1 MSEQSGPSERVPVPM
16 RLSPKNPYDS
26 AAAERVLSVA
36 GSYLE
41 NADALIYSYGS
52 RTFLSG
58 YDLFDP
64 DYGSRG
70 NIDCSTFVLLVLAGV
85 PYGKSPYAGV
95 PVRSLA
101 LRPLA
106 EVDLSCF
113 EDIPGRY
120 MGIAE
125 RIGRPYLAG
134 PKGLDLDRAEQLG
147 IPAETLRSEIRA
159 SGVKRRSE
167 AMAAELIGRDE
178 CFSDSSFL
186 CPGDLVFYRSVN
198 FFGPPGEQPPGEAP
212 VTHVGI
218 VCEDTREMINSSG
231 YLSKEKSLLSGRAAV
246 SVTPVFSR
254 RIPAFFARPRYF
266 SPETPENSK

>member
-1 MSEQSGPSERVPVPM
+1 MSEQYRPSEKASGPM
-16 RLSPKNPYDS
+16 RRSPKTPHDS

-41 NADALIYSYGS
+41 NADSLIYSYGS

-64 DYGSRG
+64 DFGGRG
-70 NIDCSTFVLLVLAGV
+70 NIDCSTFVLLVLAGI
-85 PYGKSPYAGV
+85 PYEESPYAGV
-95 PVRSLA
+95 SVRSLV

-106 EVDLSCF
+106 EMDLACF
-113 EDIPGRY
+113 EDIPERY
-120 MGIAE
+120 TGIAE

-147 IPAETLRSEIRA
+147 IPAETLRAEIRA
-159 SGVKRRSE
+159 SGVRRRSE
-167 AMAAELIGRDE
+167 AMAAELLGRDE
-178 CFSDSSFL
+178 CFSDSAFL
-186 CPGDLVFYRSVN
+186 RPGDLVFYRSAD
-198 FFGPPGEQPPGEAP
+198 FFGPSGERASGEAP

-218 VCEDTREMINSSG
+218 VCADTGEMINSSG
-231 YLSKEKSLLSGRAAV
+231 YLSKEKSLSTGRGAV

-254 RIPAFFARPRYF
+254 RVPAFFARPRYLG
-266 SPETPENSK
+266 PETGENSK